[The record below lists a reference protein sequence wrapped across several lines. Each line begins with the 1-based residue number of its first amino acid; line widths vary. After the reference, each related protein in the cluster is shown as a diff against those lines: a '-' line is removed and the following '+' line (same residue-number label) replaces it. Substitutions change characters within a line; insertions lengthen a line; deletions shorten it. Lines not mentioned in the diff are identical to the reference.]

1 MSKKTKRSS
10 AKSKKKSASKSP
22 KKKTSKKVKSAS
34 KKKPVKKAPKKKVK
48 SVKKIKVKK
57 PAKKITAKKIKPA
70 KAKTV
75 KALAPLKVQKS
86 IVKGSIK
93 EYQRPIHDIKNP
105 VLLKKDSEP
114 IPEYKPTIQP
124 TVKLS
129 DKDIIPTALKTTTSG
144 SFVSTPIKKTDSY
157 SIKPEKEPPG
167 KFEIEIVIRA
177 SAELLYEFLVS
188 PSGLS
193 EWFCDDVNIRNG
205 IYTFVWD
212 GQLQQARLLKTVEE
226 QLVRYQWVDK
236 TDGSYFEF
244 KIQRDDLTNDISL
257 IITDFASDKTE
268 QESAKLL
275 WQSQI
280 DKLLH
285 LMGSYF

>member
-1 MSKKTKRSS
+1 MSKKTKGSS
-10 AKSKKKSASKSP
+10 AKGKKKIKAKTP
-22 KKKTSKKVKSAS
+22 KKKTSKKAKPVA
-34 KKKPVKKAPKKKVK
+34 KKKPVKKALKKKTKPVKKVK
-48 SVKKIKVKK
+48 AKK

-70 KAKTV
+70 KV
-75 KALAPLKVQKS
+75 KAAKVAPAKVQKS

-114 IPEYKPTIQP
+114 IPEFKPTIQP

-129 DKDIIPTALKTTTSG
+129 DKESTPTTLKTTTSG
-144 SFVSTPIKKTDSY
+144 SFVSTPIKKVDSY
-157 SIKPEKEPPG
+157 SVKPEKEPPG